1 MNKNYVLA
9 SLITL
14 LSFTSNG
21 QTANKLNFD
30 GVNDFVAI
38 NNVTAATFTLEA
50 LIKPLSNSPVGSTA
64 FNGAGILDSDV
75 AGDANDFIFSI
86 LNNKLSFWNGSSNVN
101 TNGNITIFDGKWHH
115 VAVVREAKT

>member
-86 LNNKLSFWNGSSNVN
+86 LNNKLSFWDGSSNVN